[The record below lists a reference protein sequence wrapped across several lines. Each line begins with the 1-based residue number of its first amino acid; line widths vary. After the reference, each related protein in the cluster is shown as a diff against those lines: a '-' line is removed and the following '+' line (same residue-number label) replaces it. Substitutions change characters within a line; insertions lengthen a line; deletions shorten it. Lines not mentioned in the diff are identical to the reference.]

1 MDLAELCKAH
11 RRYGKIV
18 VVYEKFL
25 EEYPRDPSVAMVS
38 MDLGLIYRG
47 MGAFESALRKFYSVL
62 NLSLLLPKEQI
73 ETYRELSTRAQI
85 EIAETQYL
93 MGDYSQAA
101 RYYDRLLRLELS
113 PGERASVTFRKGYTH
128 FLMDDF
134 KSAVS
139 VLRDYGDMFPGDA
152 KVPESHY
159 LLAESYRNLNQMQA
173 AMEEVITLLRTN
185 EVVGEQNPALWLFW
199 KQKTGNQMAN
209 AFYERGD
216 FLNALKIYQAMT
228 PLSQSV
234 TWQAPIIYQ
243 IGLCFERLRM
253 APKAIEAYAMLDTMD
268 QWSEEVDDL
277 NNLPEDLVFVRDMA
291 IWRKQH
297 LEWSLNKEQRLND
310 ILNRPL
316 IKQDDSTA
324 SLYPRAAGS
333 ENAALAQN

>member
-1 MDLAELCKAH
+1 
-11 RRYGKIV
+11 
-18 VVYEKFL
+18 
-25 EEYPRDPSVAMVS
+25 
-38 MDLGLIYRG
+38 
-47 MGAFESALRKFYSVL
+47 
-62 NLSLLLPKEQI
+62 
-73 ETYRELSTRAQI
+73 
-85 EIAETQYL
+85 
-93 MGDYSQAA
+93 
-101 RYYDRLLRLELS
+101 
-113 PGERASVTFRKGYTH
+113 
-128 FLMDDF
+128 MDDF

-234 TWQAPIIYQ
+234 T
-243 IGLCFERLRM
+243 L
-253 APKAIEAYAMLDTMD
+253 D